1 MPTLNQ
7 LSLGDQAVVSRI
19 DGTDAIAMRLMEMGL
34 FEGETIRFIG
44 KAPLGDPLEYEV
56 CGCIV
61 SLRAA
66 ETFRVH
72 LELNSPCELDSSRS
86 KQSEAE

>member
-7 LSLGDQAVVSRI
+7 LSMGDQAVVSRI

-56 CGCIV
+56 CGCKV

-66 ETFRVH
+66 ETLRVH
-72 LELNSPCELDSSRS
+72 INENPTP
-86 KQSEAE
+86 AG